1 VVIWGEAS
9 AKRALYITRAISV
22 IYFTRLRIRTPTM
35 TLKRGLLQILLAA
48 LLLAAQ
54 YTAITHPFRHW
65 QPSQLAQSQQDD
77 GGRQKSQSGLCD
89 FHVAFAEILGAV
101 GSCALPVV
109 TVAQATERSADPLSS
124 PRTAKLLVPL
134 SRGPPVLV

>member
-1 VVIWGEAS
+1 
-9 AKRALYITRAISV
+9 
-22 IYFTRLRIRTPTM
+22 M

-48 LLLAAQ
+48 LLLTAQ
-54 YTAITHPFRHW
+54 YSALTHGIRHW
-65 QPSQLAQSQQDD
+65 QTNQLAQLQQHD
-77 GGRQKSQSGLCD
+77 GGKQKSQSGLCD

-109 TVAQATERSADPLSS
+109 IVVQATERSADPLSS
-124 PRTAKLLVPL
+124 ACTAKLLVPL

>member
-1 VVIWGEAS
+1 
-9 AKRALYITRAISV
+9 
-22 IYFTRLRIRTPTM
+22 M

-54 YTAITHPFRHW
+54 YSALTHGFRHW
-65 QPSQLAQSQQDD
+65 QQPAQLAQTQQDE
-77 GGRQKSQSGLCD
+77 GGKQKSQSPLCD

-101 GSCALPVV
+101 GSSALPVCI
-109 TVAQATERSADPLSS
+109 VAQVGERSTVVHPLLH
-124 PRTAKLLVPL
+124 TAQFLAPL